1 MQRIRTCNRGA
12 FWFGVVLSTLKAID
26 DKLPYSPPAS
36 AQHAWKCAHKC
47 MTTCKQHIKSWMQP
61 ALDWKLSPLLSSCL
75 ERLSLVLLWINF
87 LTFKRSCGWQ
97 GGSMQSSSSS
107 SRVPERGLWALTCMW
122 QSPFCWRQDSS
133 VKKSSPSSPAWT
145 SGWGFLWL
153 TAGLGLSLRNE
164 IGLRVVCR
172 EREPRIWFVIS
183 YSPRPQ
189 AGGLYLGFV
198 CLSLCKY

>member
-1 MQRIRTCNRGA
+1 MQRIRTHNQGA

-26 DKLPYSPPAS
+26 DKLPYAPPAS

-75 ERLSLVLLWINF
+75 EWVSLVLLWINF
-87 LTFKRSCGWQ
+87 LTSKRSCRWQ

-107 SRVPERGLWALTCMW
+107 HRVPERFVGLDMYGTVTILLKAGFLSEEKQLLLSCL
-122 QSPFCWRQDSS
+122 DL
-133 VKKSSPSSPAWT
+133 

-153 TAGLGLSLRNE
+153 TAGLGLSVRNE
-164 IGLRVVCR
+164 IGLRVV
-172 EREPRIWFVIS
+172 P
-183 YSPRPQ
+183 
-189 AGGLYLGFV
+189 
-198 CLSLCKY
+198 SLAM